1 MELIKKYSTLN
12 KTHTGEVGGKNASLG
27 EMISE
32 LGPRGI
38 KVPDGF
44 ATTADAYWHFL
55 KENKLKNPLK
65 KLMDEL
71 DTDKFSNLKDTG
83 RRARKRIME
92 AEMPEDMARSIIHA
106 FRALKE
112 KEKDMQ
118 SVAVRSS
125 ATAED
130 LPSASFAGQHETYLN
145 VKGEKEVVQAVKKC
159 IASLFTDRAIKYRAD
174 KGFDHMKV
182 ALSAGVQRMV
192 RSDKAAAGVMFTIAP
207 ESGFDKVVY
216 ITGNWGLGENV
227 VQGNVKADQFI
238 VFKPSLK
245 TNRTAILSKKMGS
258 KSKTMVYSDSRT
270 GTTKNTR
277 TPKKKR
283 EQFVLGDEETEKL
296 ARWGMMIE
304 ELYDQAM
311 DIEWAKDGNSGEMFI
326 VQARPETVHSGKKD
340 RTKLKNY
347 TLKEEGEKLLEGT
360 AIGDKIASGKVRILD
375 SPEESGKLKEGD
387 VLVTEITNPDWDPI
401 MEKASA
407 IITNSGGRTS
417 HAAIVAREL
426 GAVAIVGAEDATDTL
441 KNGQEVTVSCA
452 GGTEGIVYKGL
463 LEWKEEEMDFKK
475 LKNPNTEVMLILGD
489 PGLAFQYANYPVK
502 GVGLMRLEFVINNTI
517 KIHPLALLN
526 HKNLKD
532 KTAKKEIRALT
543 RQYKDKTRYFT
554 DRLSQAVGTI
564 AAAFW
569 PNDVIVRM
577 SDFKS
582 NEYAGLLG
590 GAEFEP
596 QEENPMLGFRGASRY
611 HHKKYRDGFRLECEA
626 MRIVRDEM
634 GLTNVKLMI
643 PFCRTPE
650 EAEKVIRVME
660 RYKLKQG
667 WNNLEIYMMVEVP
680 ANVMRIGEFAKLFD
694 GFSIGSNDLTQLTL
708 GLDRDS
714 AMVNDLFDEKDP
726 ASKKMLSMAIQGA
739 RKANT
744 KIGLCGQAPSDFPE
758 IAQFLVE
765 EGIDSISFNPDAVAQ
780 GIKNILKAEK

>member
-475 LKNPNTEVMLILGD
+475 LKKPNTEVMLILGD